1 MKYLANADNKVTKAD
16 AVKAIDEIIFPD
28 KGADMIKYN

>member
-16 AVKAIDEIIFPD
+16 AVKAIEIIFPD